1 MSTVEPLCS
10 LFGINPRDLSKE
22 EVILLE
28 AELTRSLCKELKA
41 MYRKQYRSYFR
52 LMKYTEEMEKSMIDK
67 NFLRLM
73 INDLLTSEEYT
84 LSGIA
89 LYTATPEEVIE
100 EIAAGTNTE
109 PTVTLLERLIEIHRI
124 VRRNL
129 YDTLIKKIFNQY
141 AMIA

>member
-1 MSTVEPLCS
+1 MSAVEPLCL

-22 EVILLE
+22 EVLLLE

-41 MYRKQYRSYFR
+41 TYRKQYRSYFR

-67 NFLRLM
+67 NFLRFV
-73 INDLLTSEEYT
+73 INDILVSEEYT

-100 EIAAGTNTE
+100 EIASGANTE
-109 PTVTLLERLIEIHRI
+109 PTVTILERVIEIHRL

-141 AMIA
+141 AVIA